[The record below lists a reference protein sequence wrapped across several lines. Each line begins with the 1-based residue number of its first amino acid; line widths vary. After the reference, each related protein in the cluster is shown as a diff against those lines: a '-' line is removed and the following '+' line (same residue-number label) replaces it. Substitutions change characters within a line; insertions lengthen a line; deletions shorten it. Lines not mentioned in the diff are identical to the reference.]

1 MYNHIILTRKPDEH
15 TQAKEAKT
23 VKTDFSYEPFS
34 GEKIPKEI
42 LGLQIH
48 DYYVK
53 TEQGLCQDATS
64 EKSTCVISHMN
75 GL

>member
-1 MYNHIILTRKPDEH
+1 MNCAWKIL
-15 TQAKEAKT
+15 
-23 VKTDFSYEPFS
+23 
-34 GEKIPKEI
+34 KEI

-53 TEQGLCQDATS
+53 TKQGLCQDATS